1 MTMNNDT
8 IAAIITA
15 YGEGAVSIIRI
26 SGDESINIVNSIF
39 TTNLL
44 DKDSNTINYGKI
56 VDANNEIIDEVLV
69 SIFRGPKS
77 FTTENIVEINSHGGV
92 YITNKILNLVLAKGV
107 RLAEPGEFTK
117 RAFLN
122 GRIDLAEADSI
133 MDMIKA
139 TNDNAVK
146 YASKGLTGR
155 VSELINEY
163 RSRLIEVIAQIE
175 VNIDYPEYDDV
186 DEMTNELIKPK
197 LLELKKD
204 LDIVIKNSKI
214 TKTYTN
220 GITTAIIGK
229 PNVGKS
235 SFLNLLLNEDRALVT
250 DIEGTTRDTIEANV
264 NIGNITLNL
273 VDTAGIRKSDDIV
286 ESLGIKRSYDMIDKA
301 ELIIHIIDGSKELD
315 EYDKDLLEHTSN
327 LNRIIILN
335 KEDLGTKVVI
345 DDSISMSTLEGT
357 GLVDLE
363 ERILE
368 HFNLKS
374 PLPKDA
380 NFVSNIRH
388 YKLLEETFN
397 HINDAITSSDL
408 MAPVDAIE
416 IDLKLAFEKLGE
428 ILGKTSKDALLDEL
442 FSRFCLGK

>member
-1 MTMNNDT
+1 MKMNNDT
-8 IAAIITA
+8 IASIITA
-15 YGEGAVSIIRI
+15 YGEGAVSIIRVSGEDSISII
-26 SGDESINIVNSIF
+26 SGIF

-44 DKDSNTINYGKI
+44 DKEANTINYGKI
-56 VDANNEIIDEVLV
+56 IDDDGEIVDEVLV
-69 SIFRGPKS
+69 SIFKAPKS

-92 YITNKILNLVLAKGV
+92 YITNKILQLILSKGI

-139 TNDNAVK
+139 TNDNAIK
-146 YASKGLTGR
+146 YASKGLAGR
-155 VSELINEY
+155 VSKLINEY
-163 RSRLIEVIAQIE
+163 RSKLVEIIAQIE

-186 DEMTNELIKPK
+186 EEMTNDLIKPK
-197 LLELKKD
+197 LLNLQHELE
-204 LDIVIKNSKI
+204 IVVRNSKI

-220 GITTAIIGK
+220 GIITAIIGK

-235 SFLNLLLNEDRALVT
+235 SFLNLLLNEERALVT

-273 VDTAGIRKSDDIV
+273 VDTAGIRESDDLV
-286 ESLGIKRSYDMIDKA
+286 ESLGIKRSYEMIDKA

-315 EYDKDLLEHTSN
+315 EYDKKLLNHTDN

-335 KEDLGTKVVI
+335 KNDLGTKVQI
-345 DDSISMSTLEGT
+345 DNAITMSALKGT
-357 GLVDLE
+357 GLIELE
-363 ERILE
+363 DRILE
-368 HFNLKS
+368 HFNLKE
-374 PLPKDA
+374 PLANDA

-388 YKLLEETFN
+388 FNLLEETLK
-397 HINDAITSSDL
+397 HINDAITSSEL

-416 IDLKLAFEKLGE
+416 IDLKMAFDKLGE

>member
-1 MTMNNDT
+1 MTLNNDT
-8 IAAIITA
+8 IASIITA

-26 SGDESINIVNSIF
+26 SGEDSINIVNSIF
-39 TTNLL
+39 SNDLL
-44 DKDSNTINYGKI
+44 NKESNTINYGKI
-56 VDANNEIIDEVLV
+56 QDNNEIIDEVLV
-69 SIFRGPKS
+69 SIFRAPKS
-77 FTTENIVEINSHGGV
+77 FTTEDTVEINAHGGV
-92 YITNKILNLVLAKGV
+92 YITNKILNLILSKGA

-139 TNDNAVK
+139 TNDNAIK

-155 VSELINEY
+155 VSKLINEY
-163 RSRLIEVIAQIE
+163 RTRLVEVIAQIE

-186 DEMTNELIKPK
+186 EEMTNELIKPK
-197 LLELKKD
+197 LISLKND
-204 LDIVIKNSKI
+204 LDVVIRNSKI

-264 NIGNITLNL
+264 NIGNITLKL
-273 VDTAGIRKSDDIV
+273 IDTAGIRKSEDIV
-286 ESLGIKRSYDMIDKA
+286 ESLGIKRSYDMIDKG
-301 ELIIHIIDGSKELD
+301 ELIIHIIDGSKVLD
-315 EYDKDLLEHTSN
+315 EYDKELLEHTKN

-335 KEDLGTKVVI
+335 KQDLGTKVVI
-345 DDSISMSTLEGT
+345 DDAITMSTLEGT
-357 GLVDLE
+357 GLVELE

-368 HFNLKS
+368 HFNLKN

-388 YKLLEETFN
+388 FKLLEETFN
-397 HINDAITSSDL
+397 HIHDAITSSDL

>member
-1 MTMNNDT
+1 MTMNNDN

-26 SGDESINIVNSIF
+26 SGEDAINIVNSVF
-39 TTNLL
+39 STNLL
-44 DKDSNTINYGKI
+44 DKESHTINYGKI
-56 VDANNEIIDEVLV
+56 VDDNEEIIDEVLV
-69 SIFRGPKS
+69 SIFRAPKS
-77 FTTENIVEINSHGGV
+77 FTTENIAEINSHGGV
-92 YITNKILNLVLAKGV
+92 YITNKILNLILSKGV

-139 TNDNAVK
+139 SNDNAIK

-155 VSELINEY
+155 ISKLINDY

-186 DEMTNELIKPK
+186 EEMTNELIKPK
-197 LLELKKD
+197 LIELKND
-204 LDIVIKNSKI
+204 LSVVIRNSKI
-214 TKTYTN
+214 TKTYSS

-264 NIGNITLNL
+264 TIGNITLNL
-273 VDTAGIRKSDDIV
+273 VDTAGIRESDDIV

-301 ELIIHIIDGSKELD
+301 ELIIHIVDGSNELD
-315 EYDKDLLEHTSN
+315 EYDKELLKHTSD
-327 LNRIIILN
+327 LNRIVVLN
-335 KEDLGTKVVI
+335 KHDLGTKVYI
-345 DDSISMSTLEGT
+345 DDAIIMSTFEGT
-357 GLVDLE
+357 GLLELE
-363 ERILE
+363 EKILE
-368 HFNLKS
+368 RFNLKN
-374 PLPKDA
+374 PLPQDA

-388 YKLLEETFN
+388 FNLLEDTLN
-397 HINDAITSSDL
+397 HINDAVTSSEL

-416 IDLKLAFEKLGE
+416 IDLKLAFDKLGE
-428 ILGKTSKDALLDEL
+428 ILGKTSKDALLDDL